1 MKTLYERP
9 EAEELKL
16 TLENT
21 ILSEPGNVENPYDP
35 DPGNEIPI

>member
-9 EAEELKL
+9 EAEELNL
-16 TLENT
+16 TLENN
-21 ILSEPGNVENPYDP
+21 ILSEPGIVENPD